1 MWMSKWDHD
10 FSEAV
15 GARLEPMM
23 AAAKTVGA
31 LRRIQA
37 IYFRARYKDTAEQVA
52 SRTGLSLQTVRN
64 LHSAWRHRGEEAL
77 EIKGKGGRRRENLT
91 IEEERALLLA
101 HRGQAERGGI
111 LEVSKIHR
119 ACEEALGEKQALS
132 TTYRMLHR
140 HGWRKIAPRPKHPK
154 GDAKAQEAFKKTGR
168 RSLKKQS
175 KKPTQ

>member
-1 MWMSKWDHD
+1 MSKWSYD

-15 GARLEPMM
+15 ADRLEARM
-23 AAAKTVGA
+23 AAAETVGA

-52 SRTGLSLQTVRN
+52 FRTGLSLQTVRN

-77 EIKGKGGRRRENLT
+77 EIKGKGGRWRENLT

-101 HRGQAERGGI
+101 HRRQAERGGI

-119 ACEEALGEKQALS
+119 ACEEALGKKQALS

-154 GDAKAQEAFKKTGR
+154 GDAEAQEAFKKTGR
-168 RSLKKQS
+168 RSSKKQN
-175 KKPTQ
+175 KKPTP